1 MSILP
6 KIEVPHYTMVVP
18 STNEKVTYRPYLVKE
33 EKVLM
38 IALESSDPEQISSA
52 MEHIIEVCVDTDTS
66 ALTSYDVEYLF
77 LKLRSVSVGAKIEM
91 YRGCDE
97 CDFKKNLVIVDLD
110 KIEVR
115 NKKEQEEL
123 RIELTDN
130 VIVDINYPKTSAN
143 IDRDVPAAE
152 LLINV
157 VAHCIDTLHYGEE
170 TFSSKDIG
178 IDEMQEF
185 VENLN
190 TQQFNKI
197 TKVLLNVPYV
207 GLDLKYKC
215 TECGHEHN
223 LELKGLI
230 DFFM

>member
-143 IDRDVPAAE
+143 IDIYLFGLPIIIYRD
-152 LLINV
+152 L
-157 VAHCIDTLHYGEE
+157 
-170 TFSSKDIG
+170 S
-178 IDEMQEF
+178 
-185 VENLN
+185 
-190 TQQFNKI
+190 
-197 TKVLLNVPYV
+197 LLNFSPLRGISGARFVNTSDE
-207 GLDLKYKC
+207 LANSLRDAMQKR
-215 TECGHEHN
+215 GHN
-223 LELKGLI
+223 NNNDTVFWMDKGLLKWKRLVSVI
-230 DFFM
+230 NSVN